1 MIEFLLLLL
10 PVAAASGWYAA
21 RRSQR
26 KTPLKKQT
34 QEISPVYFKGLNF
47 LLNEQ
52 PDKAIDLFIKM
63 LDVDSD
69 TVETHLA
76 LGSLFRRRGEVDR
89 AIRIHQNLIARPSLN
104 REQRAQALLELGQ
117 DYMTAGLYDRAE
129 NLFLELTDMKLF
141 SEQAYIKL
149 LEIYQQEKDW
159 RRCLE
164 VSTYI
169 SPTRNPFLNNAIAH
183 FYCELA
189 EDQLKQQ
196 QMGAAENYLKQAL
209 QVSRNHLRAT
219 MLQGE
224 IELARGDCKGVIK
237 LFKKIEEQHR
247 VYLSEILPTMV
258 ACYRKLGQQQELY
271 SYLQESYSR
280 HQCTDAVLYLAEMT
294 AEQEGEGAALELILK
309 HLSEAPDL
317 KGLEQLVRLSL
328 QRGDESPRETLE
340 VLLQSVRK
348 IIENQPAFQCEQCG
362 YTAKTLHWRC
372 PSCKT
377 WGSIK
382 PLQGLAR
389 GLAKINQ

>member
-21 RRSQR
+21 RRSDKRQ
-26 KTPLKKQT
+26 PFKKQT
-34 QEISPVYFKGLNF
+34 QEISPVYFKGLNY

-52 PDKAIDLFIKM
+52 PDKAIDMFIKM
-63 LDVDSD
+63 LEVDSD

-76 LGSLFRRRGEVDR
+76 LGNLFRRRGEVDR
-89 AIRIHQNLIARPSLN
+89 AIRIHQNLIARPNLN

-141 SEQAYIKL
+141 SEQAYTRL

-159 RRCLE
+159 DRCLE
-164 VSTYI
+164 VASYL
-169 SPTRNPFLNNAIAH
+169 SPARNPALGNAVAH

-189 EDQLKQQ
+189 ETQLAQQ
-196 QMGAAENYLKQAL
+196 QMGTAEHYLKQAL
-209 QVSRNHLRAT
+209 QVIRNHVRAS
-219 MLQGE
+219 MLQGQ

-237 LFKKIEEQHR
+237 LFKRIEEQHTE
-247 VYLSEILPTMV
+247 YLSEILPTIV
-258 ACYRKLGQQQELY
+258 TCYRKLGLQQELY
-271 SYLQESYSR
+271 SYLQEIYKR
-280 HQCTDAVLYLAEMT
+280 HQCTDAVLYLTEMT
-294 AEQEGEGAALELILK
+294 VEREGEGVALELILK

-317 KGLEQLVRLSL
+317 KGLEKLVRLSL
-328 QRGDESPRETLE
+328 QRGEQSPRETLE
-340 VLLQSVRK
+340 VLLNSVLK
-348 IIENQPAFQCEQCG
+348 LIENQPSFQCEQCG
-362 YTAKTLHWRC
+362 YTARQLHWRC

-377 WGSIK
+377 WGGLK

-389 GLAKINQ
+389 GLPKIDQ